1 MDPRTF
7 EHAMIYSDKDT
18 GLAFLQ
24 GNCGR
29 RIRTPHVIGPSG
41 DDRPMVGFGTVRM
54 AHPLAPTDTLMEG

>member
-1 MDPRTF
+1 MDTRTF
-7 EHAMIYSDKDT
+7 KRTMIYPNKDI

-24 GNCGR
+24 GNRGR

-54 AHPLAPTDTLMEG
+54 AHPLLLQIP